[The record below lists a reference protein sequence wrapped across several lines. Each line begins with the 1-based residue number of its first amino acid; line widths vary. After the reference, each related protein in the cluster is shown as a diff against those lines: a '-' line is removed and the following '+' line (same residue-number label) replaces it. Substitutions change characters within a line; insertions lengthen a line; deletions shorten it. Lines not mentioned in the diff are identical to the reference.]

1 MIFRRVLLREL
12 TTTALAVVSILL
24 AITVT
29 TQMVRLFGQAAS
41 GVVATESVLAF
52 LGFSV
57 INYLPVLLSLTLF
70 IAVIMTLTRNY
81 RDSEM
86 TVWFTSGLSLT
97 AWIRPV
103 LYFSVP
109 IVFAITLLSLVL
121 SPWSV
126 RKSEEFQRQMDS
138 RDEVSTVAPGVFK
151 ESSHADR
158 VYFVE
163 SFADAGDSVRN
174 VFMQSMEHQKLG
186 VMVAKRGFQTQM
198 ANGDR
203 FLVLLNGRR
212 YEGTAGQPDYK
223 IVQFERYSM
232 RIEPYETK
240 LNGPS
245 PKSLSSTALL
255 RQPSS
260 SNMAEW
266 VWRVG
271 LPVSALLL
279 SILAIPLSF
288 VNPRAGRSLNLILA
302 LMVYMIYSNL
312 ISISQAWVAQGK
324 LSPIEGL
331 WGVHVGMLLLLALL
345 FYRRLSR
352 ARPRAQSVRPDRPP
366 AGPRRHRPYCG
377 LPRPDS

>member
-174 VFMQSMEHQKLG
+174 IFMQSMEHQKLG

-345 FYRRLSR
+345 FYRRLSIVPLLR
-352 ARPRAQSVRPDRPP
+352 FQ
-366 AGPRRHRPYCG
+366 RRFAAKK
-377 LPRPDS
+377 